1 MNESPKMIKPKRPSR
16 KIAALWLC
24 LALLCT
30 LPLGPGLMAAENF
43 TPRDKDEAWKWLTE
57 SLKHAGVTIDK
68 VENNT
73 VFAHFGNNPLG
84 INLTLATSA
93 NLITPAQSIGVSTGA
108 EWYEFPRIKDSPGHI
123 YWHSTWSNEA
133 YRDQHRFQAALIFL
147 ARKTQEE
154 VEAKAAA
161 NLEEFK
167 PKAAA
172 WRQLAV
178 KPDMPEEAHRHQVL
192 AENAFQAKDVAK
204 AIFEY
209 EAALRA
215 YSLWPEGHYNLAMLA
230 GEIGGR
236 PGYDIAI
243 FHMKSYL
250 ELMPDAPDAR
260 AAKDSII
267 VWEDKR

>member
-1 MNESPKMIKPKRPSR
+1 MQVR
-16 KIAALWLC
+16 KKLSAALWVC

-30 LPLGPGLMAAENF
+30 LPLAPGVLAAENF

-57 SLKHAGVTIDK
+57 SLKHAGVTVDK
-68 VENNT
+68 VENNII
-73 VFAHFGNNPLG
+73 FARLGNSSIP
-84 INLTLATSA
+84 INLEMTTSA
-93 NLITPAQSIGVSTGA
+93 NLVMPAQSIGASAGV
-108 EWYEFPRIKDSPGHI
+108 EWYEFPKIKDSPGHI
-123 YWHSTWSNEA
+123 NWHSTWSNEA
-133 YRDQHRFQAALIFL
+133 FRDQRRFQGALIFL
-147 ARKTQEE
+147 ARTTQEE
-154 VEAKAAA
+154 MEAKAATS
-161 NLEEFK
+161 LEEFK

-178 KPDMPEEAHRHQVL
+178 KPEMPEEAHRHQVL
-192 AENAFQAKDVAK
+192 AENAFQAKDMGK
-204 AIFEY
+204 AISEY
-209 EAALRA
+209 AAALRA

-236 PGYDIAI
+236 IGYDIAV
-243 FHMKSYL
+243 FHMKAYL

>member
-1 MNESPKMIKPKRPSR
+1 MNECQKNERLKMIKPKRPSR
-16 KIAALWLC
+16 KITALWLC

-30 LPLGPGLMAAENF
+30 LPLSPGLMAAENF

-68 VENNT
+68 VENNI

-84 INLTLATSA
+84 INLMLATSA
-93 NLITPAQSIGVSTGA
+93 NLVTPAQSIGVSTGV

-123 YWHSTWSNEA
+123 YWHSTWSDEA

-147 ARKTQEE
+147 ARTTQEE
-154 VEAKAAA
+154 MEAKAAA

-178 KPDMPEEAHRHQVL
+178 KPEMPEEAHRHQVL
-192 AENAFQAKDVAK
+192 AENAFQAKDVGK
-204 AIFEY
+204 AISEY
-209 EAALRA
+209 RAALHVFP
-215 YSLWPEGHYNLAMLA
+215 YWPEATITLPCWPAKSGA
-230 GEIGGR
+230 GQVTTSR
-236 PGYDIAI
+236 
-243 FHMKSYL
+243 SL
-250 ELMPDAPDAR
+250 T
-260 AAKDSII
+260 
-267 VWEDKR
+267 